1 MTFMSVNCK
10 MKRRGR
16 GFSYLFLILQA
27 AVPQPALCDDI
38 LTKART
44 ANENLYSSLQ
54 SFVCHERIERYRGP
68 LNAETGRA
76 LDTVTA
82 NLSFENGVEHYS
94 DVRQN
99 TRPRDGISNLA
110 GAWSEGEF
118 GTLLLQTETLLKT
131 QPVSFQ
137 ALATLGDVATAIYR
151 FDVAE
156 EISPWDLDVGGRHY
170 RLPFRTDVWIS
181 TETGEIVK
189 IARTSL
195 GIAAETRISALEW
208 KVTLEPVELNG
219 KRWLLPKTGEYA
231 VLYDQSNRRE
241 WNLMNFSDYRRYGSE
256 VALRF
261 DAQ

>member
-1 MTFMSVNCK
+1 
-10 MKRRGR
+10 MKRRAPK
-16 GFSYLFLILQA
+16 FSYLLFILQA
-27 AVPQPALCDDI
+27 AIPQPSLCDDV
-38 LTKART
+38 LSKARI

-54 SFVCHERIERYRGP
+54 SFVCHERIDRFRGP
-68 LNAETGRA
+68 LNAANARA
-76 LDTVTA
+76 LDIVTA

-99 TRPRDGISNLA
+99 ARVRDSISNLT

-137 ALATLGDVATAIYR
+137 AFAALGDVATAVYR
-151 FDVAE
+151 FDVPE

-170 RLPFRTDVWIS
+170 RLPFRTDVWIA

-219 KRWLLPKTGEYA
+219 KQWLLPKTGEYS

-261 DAQ
+261 DAP

>member
-1 MTFMSVNCK
+1 M
-10 MKRRGR
+10 RHRGPR
-16 GFSYLFLILQA
+16 FSYVFLVLQA
-27 AVPQPALCDDI
+27 LVPQPVLCDDI
-38 LTKART
+38 LSKARA

-54 SFVCHERIERYRGP
+54 SFVCHERIERFRGP

-99 TRPRDGISNLA
+99 MRPRDGISNLT

-118 GTLLLQTETLLKT
+118 GTLLLQTGTLLKT

-137 ALATLGDVATAIYR
+137 ALATLDGVATAIYR
-151 FDVAE
+151 FDVPE
-156 EISPWDLDVGGRHY
+156 EISPWDLDVDGRHY
-170 RLPFRTDVWIS
+170 RLSFRTDVWIS
-181 TETGEIVK
+181 IETGEILK
-189 IARTSL
+189 IVRASS

-208 KVTLEPVELNG
+208 KVTLQPVELNG
-219 KRWLLPKTGEYA
+219 KRWLLPKTGEYS

-261 DAQ
+261 DVQ